1 MLTIIDEWTRECLA
15 IDVARRLRSDDVLYR
30 LWRRRRTVVIVP
42 YRDFRDSAPDSYL
55 ATLSA
60 IIVGNWEEPAGE
72 SRSNGELHYRQSF
85 YRIPTIELGCA
96 CPLHGRVGGR

>member
-30 LWRRRRTVVIVP
+30 LWRRRRTVVVVP
-42 YRDFRDSAPDSYL
+42 YRVLLDSAPDSYR
-55 ATLSA
+55 ATLCA

-72 SRSNGELHYRQSF
+72 SRPN
-85 YRIPTIELGCA
+85 
-96 CPLHGRVGGR
+96 

>member
-30 LWRRRRTVVIVP
+30 LWRRRRTVVVVP
-42 YRDFRDSAPDSYL
+42 YRDLLDSAPDSYR
-55 ATLSA
+55 ATRRA

-72 SRSNGELHYRQSF
+72 SRPN
-85 YRIPTIELGCA
+85 
-96 CPLHGRVGGR
+96 